1 MNPSDSVG
9 RQPSPSIM
17 QAMIGIFEVLAYL
30 ISDMPARMAAPL
42 RLAQQRQRNDVMT
55 VNARKELFLQA
66 WEL

>member
-42 RLAQQRQRNDVMT
+42 G
-55 VNARKELFLQA
+55 
-66 WEL
+66 